1 MESDSCSVSVLLV
14 VDECECI
21 VPLEI
26 AVVVSQF
33 ICKSL
38 PPKNDFDNSHVSYL
52 GKVYFFCLTVISY
65 YCQTNSHDSYYYS
78 PCVFHSGI
86 SDEY

>member
-1 MESDSCSVSVLLV
+1 MACAKAVAQYAQTKAENMESDSCSVSVLLV

-33 ICKSL
+33 VCKSL
-38 PPKNDFDNSHVSYL
+38 SQRRMTLTIVMYL
-52 GKVYFFCLTVISY
+52 TLAKSIFFA
-65 YCQTNSHDSYYYS
+65 
-78 PCVFHSGI
+78 
-86 SDEY
+86 